1 MSSASTAPAEFRREK
16 LNVNGVDV
24 TMLTAGSGEPLMF
37 LHGAGTW
44 HGFDF
49 ALPWASR
56 YRVMIPFHPGWG
68 ESGDAP
74 EMTTPDDYALHY
86 LELIDQLG
94 LDKVNLVGLSMGGRF
109 AATFTIHH
117 RRRVRKLVLICPA
130 GLVVPE
136 HPMADLSNVP
146 REEIPKWL
154 VNDFS
159 VLARHL
165 PASPSAEFLA
175 AGARD
180 GASFGRMMQ
189 AGLVGPWLERWLH
202 RVNVPTLIVWGDKDR
217 LLPPGQAQAWQRL
230 ISGSRVLMVP
240 GAGHLVPDERPES
253 VEEIAAF
260 LA

>member
-1 MSSASTAPAEFRREK
+1 MSSATTVPAEFRREK
-16 LNVNGVDV
+16 LSVNGVDV

-37 LHGAGTW
+37 FHGAGTW

-56 YRVMIPFHPGWG
+56 FRVMIPYHPGWG
-68 ESGDAP
+68 ESADAP

-86 LELIDQLG
+86 LELIDQLR

-136 HPMADLSNVP
+136 HPMVDLSKTP
-146 REEIPKWL
+146 EDIPKYL
-154 VNDFS
+154 VHDFS
-159 VLARHL
+159 VIARHL
-165 PASPSAEFLA
+165 PASPSAEYQA
-175 AGARD
+175 ARARE
-180 GASFGRMMQ
+180 GASIGRMLQ

-202 RVNVPTLIVWGDKDR
+202 RVNVPTMIVWGDKDR
-217 LLPPGQAQAWQRL
+217 IIPPGQAQAWAKL
-230 ISGSRVLMVP
+230 IPGSRVLMVP
-240 GAGHLVPDERPES
+240 GAGHLVPDEKPES
-253 VEEIAAF
+253 AEEIAKF

>member
-1 MSSASTAPAEFRREK
+1 MEFSREK

-24 TMLTAGSGEPLMF
+24 TMLTAGSGEPLLYF
-37 LHGAGTW
+37 HGAGTFN
-44 HGFDF
+44 GFDF

-56 YRVMIPFHPGWG
+56 FLVMIPYHPGWG

-86 LELIDQLG
+86 LELIDQLR

-117 RRRVRKLVLICPA
+117 RRRVRKLVVICPA

-136 HPMADLSNVP
+136 HPMADLSQVSPDDIPRYLVDDFNV
-146 REEIPKWL
+146 I
-154 VNDFS
+154 
-159 VLARHL
+159 ARRM
-165 PASPSAEFLA
+165 PASLTPEFLA
-175 AGARD
+175 ARARE

-217 LLPPGQAQAWQRL
+217 LIPPGHAQAWAKL
-230 ISGSRVLMVP
+230 IPDSRVLIVA
-240 GAGHLVPDERPES
+240 GAGHLVPDERPQS
-253 VEEIAAF
+253 VEEIARF

>member
-1 MSSASTAPAEFRREK
+1 MSSASTIPAEFRREK
-16 LNVNGVDV
+16 LKVNGVDV
-24 TMLTAGSGEPLMF
+24 TMLTAGSGEPLLF
-37 LHGAGTW
+37 FHGAGTW

-56 YRVMIPFHPGWG
+56 FRVMIPYHPGWG

-86 LELIDQLG
+86 LELIDQLK
-94 LDKVNLVGLSMGGRF
+94 LDKVNLVGISMGGRF

-130 GLVVPE
+130 GLVVPGFPHISKLPPE
-136 HPMADLSNVP
+136 D
-146 REEIPKWL
+146 IPKYL

-159 VLARHL
+159 VIARHV
-165 PASPSAEFLA
+165 PQSPSAEFQA
-175 AGARD
+175 ARERE

-189 AGLVGPWLERWLH
+189 AGLVGPWLDRWLH
-202 RVNVPTLIVWGDKDR
+202 RVNVPALIVWGDKDR
-217 LLPPGQAQAWQRL
+217 LVPPEHAQAWAKL
-230 ISGSRVLMVP
+230 IPGSQVLMVP
-240 GAGHLVPDERPES
+240 GAGHLVPDEKPES
-253 VEEIAAF
+253 VEQIAKF